1 MSAHPDLASGA
12 KPASDPAAPAA
23 KTYVLAH
30 GSWHGAWCW
39 RRVQERLVRQGH
51 RVFAVSYTGMG
62 ERAHL
67 LSPDITIDTFV
78 ADLMGV
84 IEAEELDDVILVG
97 HSFGGVPITGVAD
110 RAPERLRHLVYLD
123 GLVLASGEHSFSS
136 LPAHEAE
143 HRTEAAAAATDGLA
157 VPVPSNL
164 PVVWGI
170 KKGEPDY
177 DWVLRRLT
185 PHPLRTYTTALELR
199 APIGNGVPCTYVEC
213 TAPLHPMLA
222 ESRALV
228 ARLAGWRTV
237 RLDAPHDAMI
247 THPDE
252 VASLLAGL

>member
-1 MSAHPDLASGA
+1 M
-12 KPASDPAAPAA
+12 
-23 KTYVLAH
+23 LAH

-39 RRVQERLVRQGH
+39 RRVQYRLLRDGH

-67 LSPDITIDTFV
+67 LSPEITIHTFV
-78 ADLMGV
+78 ADLLGL
-84 IEAEELDDVILVG
+84 IEAEELEDVILVG

-110 RAPERLRHLVYLD
+110 VAPERLRHLVYLD

-136 LPAHEAE
+136 LPPDEAE
-143 HRTEAAAAATDGLA
+143 HRTQSAAAATDGLA
-157 VPVPSNL
+157 VPVPHKL
-164 PVVWGI
+164 PAVWGLR
-170 KKGEPDY
+170 KGEADY

-199 APIGNGVPCTYVEC
+199 APIGNGVLCTYVEC

-228 ARLAGWRTV
+228 ASLDSWSTV

-252 VASLLAGL
+252 VAGLLAGL